1 MISAVVESLAKTD
14 IWSVGG
20 NAQVDQ
26 DSHCLTWINILTDIR
41 GVAFDFAVSKLTEAL
56 TCMYKHGI

>member
-26 DSHCLTWINILTDIR
+26 DSLFDLDKYTDRHKRRSI
-41 GVAFDFAVSKLTEAL
+41 
-56 TCMYKHGI
+56 